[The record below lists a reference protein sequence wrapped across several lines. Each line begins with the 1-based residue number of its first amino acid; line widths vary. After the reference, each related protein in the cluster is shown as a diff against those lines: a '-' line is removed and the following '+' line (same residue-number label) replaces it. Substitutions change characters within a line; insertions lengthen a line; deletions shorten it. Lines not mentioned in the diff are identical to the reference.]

1 MNSRPS
7 ILIDYMSRSKLE
19 NDCPA
24 AVNDIFSKPTCTSES
39 ATNTINDM
47 KNNEIRIWTIIT
59 W

>member
-19 NDCPA
+19 NDCHA
-24 AVNDIFSKPTCTSES
+24 TVNDIFLKPTCTSES
-39 ATNTINDM
+39 TNTIHDM
-47 KNNEIRIWTIIT
+47 KNNEIRTWTIIT